1 MNLGKRHP
9 AMPAVSSTRW
19 FGSWGIAGSEEL
31 PGSKDKAAKKLAK
44 QMMFANESYSGL
56 VAKEFAH
63 AIRLSDRTIFNPQ
76 PTL

>member
-1 MNLGKRHP
+1 MIRF
-9 AMPAVSSTRW
+9 ME
-19 FGSWGIAGSEEL
+19 EEL
-31 PGSKDKAAKKLAK
+31 ANREHASKSQLHKAAKKLAK